1 MKEFDLE
8 SKIKSLRVP
17 ERDGEFW
24 QTLPQRV
31 LAKART
37 APAPDSQASPSSL
50 LHYSLFTI
58 LNSKFIM
65 AVLVAGFCLWQ
76 SRLPQAV
83 SHRLLQDERQM
94 RQAFAQLPGR
104 LDTLMHDEHGLHN
117 LVQDPP

>member
-8 SKIKSLRVP
+8 SKIKSVRVP

-31 LAKART
+31 LAKAQT
-37 APAPDSQASPSSL
+37 APAPDSHASTSSPLHSSL
-50 LHYSLFTI
+50 FNI

-65 AVLVAGFCLWQ
+65 AVLAAAFCLWQ
-76 SRLPQAV
+76 TRLPQAV

-94 RQAFAQLPGR
+94 RQTLAQLPGR
-104 LDTLMHDEHGLHN
+104 LDTLMHDEHGLHS